1 MKIKWLTLIVAA
13 LLVSCSDN
21 DDIEKERF
29 SNSALFGEW
38 LFYDGMDNNNDGM
51 PDLNSAIVLELNKD
65 YSFEYYVYNKPYEMN
80 ESDWMASG
88 NWDFQQSTSLLNTL
102 GNTAIEDSIYSFYH
116 TYYVNKVYECE
127 LYVMNILLK
136 AIDRYRRILTTYTKF
151 MDDTFK
157 ADVFSYYSPQSYISL
172 NPNVA
177 KVDANGNITTV
188 GIGTT
193 FVIAKCDGFETAVK
207 VVVRNGVK
215 EHSAEVNQSID
226 DIIKK
231 YGDDYYGPYYNANSE
246 SGNFLQAIYYEY
258 PESEPYVAELQYHY
272 DPTSHA
278 ITSIDLIYASD
289 LAMNNDQQYIYNS
302 NTYNEYIVN
311 GTKRYVYKEYGDF
324 CDSEVYIQFFSNGIR
339 YGSTNFLKCLGY
351 VDIRNNN

>member
-21 DDIEKERF
+21 DDIQQDRI
-29 SNSALFGEW
+29 SNSDLFGEW
-38 LFYDGMDNNNDGM
+38 LFYNGMDNNNDGM
-51 PDLNSAIVLELNKD
+51 PDLNSAMVLVLNND
-65 YSFEYYVYNKPYEMN
+65 YSFEYIVYKHPNEVTEEPY
-80 ESDWMASG
+80 SMASG
-88 NWDFQQSTSLLNTL
+88 DWNFQPSTSLLNTV
-102 GNTAIEDSIYSFYH
+102 GETIDSFIH
-116 TYYVNKVYECE
+116 HRTYYVEKVDAYE
-127 LYVMNILLK
+127 LHVVNSKLNTT
-136 AIDRYRRILTTYTKF
+136 DRYRRILTTYTKF

-157 ADVFSYYSPQSYISL
+157 AEAFTNYSPQSYFSL
-172 NPNVA
+172 NPNIA

-193 FVIAKCDGFETAVK
+193 FVIAKCNGFETAVK

-226 DIIKK
+226 DIVKK
-231 YGDDYYGPYYNANSE
+231 YGDDYYGPINSEFSE
-246 SGNFLQAIYYEY
+246 SGNFLKVIFYEY
-258 PESEPYVAELQYHY
+258 PELEPYAEQLQYYY

-278 ITSIDLIYASD
+278 ITSIDLVYASD

-324 CDSEVYIQFFSNGIR
+324 WDSDVYIKPLNNGMR
-339 YGSTNFLKCLGY
+339 YGSTNFLKSFGF
-351 VDIRNNN
+351 VNIWNNN